1 MKDSEI
7 LKAWMAALAAA
18 QPEYGPLLQSTVDE
32 VGALPAAG
40 GRGAIY
46 TISHD
51 RYVAAEAYSK
61 AYVTEELKYTCDL
74 LIEESEEARKN
85 SDELTMVQKEDEV
98 RFWTDVSD
106 WIKSR
111 GAARI
116 RPEPIPAWITKL
128 NIEFEP

>member
-7 LKAWMAALAAA
+7 LKAWLNALTDA
-18 QPEYGPLLQSTVDE
+18 QPEYGPLRQSTVDE

-40 GRGAIY
+40 GTGAIY

-61 AYVTEELKYTCDL
+61 AYVTVELKYTCDL
-74 LIEESEEARKN
+74 LAVESEEARKTN
-85 SDELTMVQKEDEV
+85 DELTMVQKEDEV

-106 WIKSR
+106 WIESR
-111 GAARI
+111 GTARM
-116 RPEPIPAWITKL
+116 RPDPIPACITKL
-128 NIEFEP
+128 NITFAP